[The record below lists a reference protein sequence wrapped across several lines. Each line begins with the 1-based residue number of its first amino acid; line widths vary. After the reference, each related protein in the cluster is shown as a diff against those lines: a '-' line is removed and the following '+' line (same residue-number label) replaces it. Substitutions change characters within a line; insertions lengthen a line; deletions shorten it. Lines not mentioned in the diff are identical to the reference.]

1 VSRIVVVGLR
11 SGKVLVECATFAEAR
26 KERDAIGR
34 SGLPCRAVRLL
45 SPAESRR
52 KAAATALRELADE
65 MQADSTRKGLPASA
79 VGAISGWAIVIE
91 SRADALWPRKGAG
104 R

>member
-45 SPAESRR
+45 TPAESRR
-52 KAAATALRELADE
+52 KAAAEALREFAIELRVIGFETLAGMGDE
-65 MQADSTRKGLPASA
+65 
-79 VGAISGWAIVIE
+79 
-91 SRADALWPRKGAG
+91 RADALWPRKGAG